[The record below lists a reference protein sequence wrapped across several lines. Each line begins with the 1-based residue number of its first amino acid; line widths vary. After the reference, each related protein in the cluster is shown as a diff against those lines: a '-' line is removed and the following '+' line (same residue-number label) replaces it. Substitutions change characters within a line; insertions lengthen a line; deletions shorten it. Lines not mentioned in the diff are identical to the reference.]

1 MSSGPPGGGAP
12 SKDVQRLHELGYAQ
26 ELRRGMR
33 TFSNF
38 AVSFTIIS
46 ILSGCLTL
54 FYFAMNVGGPAVM
67 TLGWLFVGF
76 FVLMVALGMAEVA
89 SSYPTAG
96 GLYYWAAK
104 LAPES
109 GGNPAT
115 WSWFV
120 GWFNLVGQVAV
131 TAGIDFGLAFFI
143 NAFLNLTVGLPT
155 TPPYTIAIY
164 GIVLVIHAL
173 LNTFGIRIV
182 TILNDVS
189 VWWHIVGVAAIVLV
203 TVVLNQH
210 QRTDIG
216 TVFSTFVNNTGSG
229 GDNPQWPGPILL
241 GIPLYVMLIGLLNAQ
256 YTLTGFDASAHMS
269 EETHEAAT
277 AAPKGIIWSVIISV
291 IFGFILLVSM
301 NVGITPETIFPA
313 ADGSGA
319 MVNGYQHALDAAATL
334 ANAGPPVQIWMD
346 AVGQTGGLII
356 LFLVIGAQFYCGMSS
371 VTANSRMIYAF
382 SRDGA
387 IPGSSFWHR
396 INHRTRTPTNSIW
409 LAAVGAFILG
419 LPYLY
424 SAVAYAAVTSIA
436 VIGLYVAYV
445 APVFLRLRAGSRFQA
460 GPWSLGR
467 WSKPVGILATLWV
480 IFIFVLFMLPQFQ
493 PIDINTFNY
502 TPVVFLVVL
511 GGAAI
516 WYFASAKKWFKGPK
530 VQGTPEELAAIE
542 ADLEVI

>member
-1 MSSGPPGGGAP
+1 MSSSPPDGGKQ

-67 TLGWLFVGF
+67 TLGWLVVGF

-109 GGNPAT
+109 GGNPAA

-143 NAFLNLTVGLPT
+143 NAFLNIVWGVPT

-189 VWWHIVGVAAIVLV
+189 VWWHIVGVAAIVAV

-210 QRTDIG
+210 ERTDIG

-229 GDNPQWPGPILL
+229 GDNPQWPGPILF

-256 YTLTGFDASAHMS
+256 YTLTGYDASAHMS

-277 AAPKGIIWSVIISV
+277 SAPKGIIWSVIISV

-301 NVGITPETIFPA
+301 NVGITPEAIFPA
-313 ADGSGA
+313 ADGSGT
-319 MVNGYQHALDAAATL
+319 MVAGYQHALDSAATL
-334 ANAGPPVQIWMD
+334 ANAGPPVQIWID

-382 SRDGA
+382 ARDGA
-387 IPGSSFWHR
+387 IPASGFWHR

-409 LAAVGAFILG
+409 LAAIGAFILG
-419 LPYLY
+419 LPYLF

-445 APVFLRLRAGSRFQA
+445 APVFLRLRAGKRFEP
-460 GPWSLGR
+460 GPWTLGR
-467 WSKPVGILATLWV
+467 WSRPVGILATLWV
-480 IFIFVLFMLPQFQ
+480 VFIFILFMLPQFQ

-502 TPVVFLVVL
+502 TPVVFAVVL

-516 WYFASAKKWFKGPK
+516 WYFASARKWFKGPK

-542 ADLEVI
+542 ADLEIV

>member
-1 MSSGPPGGGAP
+1 MASSPPTGG
-12 SKDVQRLHELGYAQ
+12 SSRDTERLHQLGYAQ
-26 ELRRGMR
+26 ELRRGMK

-76 FVLMVALGMAEVA
+76 FVLLVALGMAEVA

-96 GLYYWAAK
+96 GLYYWSAK
-104 LAPES
+104 LAPQS

-143 NAFLNLTVGLPT
+143 NAFLNIVWGVPT

-164 GIVLVIHAL
+164 GVVLFIHGL
-173 LNTFGIRIV
+173 LNTFGIRLV
-182 TILNDVS
+182 AILNDVS
-189 VWWHIVGVAAIVLV
+189 VWWHLVGVAAIVLV

-210 QRTDIG
+210 SRTDVG

-229 GDNPQWPGPILL
+229 GENGEWPGFIVM

-269 EETHEAAT
+269 EETHDAERS
-277 AAPKGIIWSVIISV
+277 APKGIVWSVIIS
-291 IFGFILLVSM
+291 IIAGFVLLLSM
-301 NVGITPETIFPA
+301 NVGITPDVVFPS
-313 ADGSGA
+313 ADGA
-319 MVNGYQHALDAAATL
+319 TQVAGYQHALDAAATL
-334 ANAGPPVQIWMD
+334 ANAGPPIQIWID

-356 LFLVIGAQFYCGMSS
+356 LLLVIGAQFYCGMSS

-382 SRDGA
+382 ARDGA
-387 IPGSSFWHR
+387 IPASNFWHR
-396 INHRTRTPTNSIW
+396 INKRTRTPTNSIW

-419 LPYLY
+419 LPYLF

-445 APVFLRLRAGSRFQA
+445 SPVFLRVRAGKKFVP

-467 WSKPVGILATLWV
+467 WGPAIGIVATLWV
-480 IFIFVLFMLPQFQ
+480 VFIFILFMLPQFM
-493 PIDINTFNY
+493 PINASTFNY
-502 TPVVFLVVL
+502 APVVFLVVL
-511 GGAAI
+511 GGASV
-516 WYFASAKKWFKGPK
+516 WYAVSARKWFKGPR
-530 VQGTPEELAAIE
+530 VQGSEEELAAIE
-542 ADLEVI
+542 ADLELQV